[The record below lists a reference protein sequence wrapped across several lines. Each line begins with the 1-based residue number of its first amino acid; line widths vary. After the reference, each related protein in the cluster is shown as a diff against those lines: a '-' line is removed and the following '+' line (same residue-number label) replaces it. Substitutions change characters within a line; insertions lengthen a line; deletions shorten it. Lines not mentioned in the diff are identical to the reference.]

1 MLAPRSRHLH
11 QMHSV
16 YEYNLRDLGP
26 WDFEGQNLWSANDP
40 FNPMLSL
47 WWQEIGPTA
56 RQYLD
61 ANARPIYFAGT
72 DPRQPGYPPPEDEN
86 DVGNPREQ
94 WERANAG

>member
-1 MLAPRSRHLH
+1 
-11 QMHSV
+11 MHSV

-61 ANARPIYFAGT
+61 ANARPIYFAST

-94 WERANAG
+94 WERANVG